1 MGKKY
6 AYVYVPNKEQC
17 DEQQL
22 IAFRLEGI
30 DETDIYIDM
39 QNGKDLSKPRY
50 DQLVCS
56 LGPEDVLFVY
66 SIDCLGN
73 DYEEIMNQWEY
84 ITVKKQANIVVLDMP
99 LLDTRQQECDL
110 TGISISKLVLQ
121 ILDYIKQT
129 EQKKARKRQA
139 DGIAA
144 AMQRGV
150 RFGRKAVQVPKGFE
164 QIAEQW
170 QQRHQTS
177 AEIAKQL
184 GISRSLLY
192 KWLREYSLERGI
204 DGNDVIGEG
213 E

>member
-17 DEQQL
+17 EEQQL
-22 IAFRLEGI
+22 IAFRQEGI
-30 DETDIYIDM
+30 DESDIYIDI
-39 QNGKDLSKPRY
+39 QSGKNLSKPRY
-50 DQLVCS
+50 SQLVCS

-84 ITVKKQANIVVLDMP
+84 ITVKQQANIVVLDMP

-150 RFGRKAVQVPKGFE
+150 RFGRTAIQVPKDFE
-164 QIAEQW
+164 QIAKQW
-170 QQRHQTS
+170 EQRHQTS
-177 AEIAKQL
+177 AEIAKKL

-192 KWLREYSLERGI
+192 KWLREYNVKQETI
-204 DGNDVIGEG
+204 MND
-213 E
+213 